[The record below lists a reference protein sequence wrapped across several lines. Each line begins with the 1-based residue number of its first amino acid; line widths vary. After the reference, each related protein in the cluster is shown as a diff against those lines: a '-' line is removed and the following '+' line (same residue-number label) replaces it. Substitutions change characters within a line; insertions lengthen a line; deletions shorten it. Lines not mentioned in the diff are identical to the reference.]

1 MHTGNRI
8 AMVLGGTG
16 LALATLLVR
25 PAPVSGFTQSG
36 VATFFGDLIPM
47 GHEWITRMAALELLG
62 GDPVIKPDPD
72 DPRKHWTKGLPKDPN
87 ISGARTEVDR
97 IKGDKVQDA
106 RYQSTY
112 EAVFAAIIG
121 ERWVD
126 IGGFNVTK
134 SMFGHKL
141 GAPDCFD
148 DVAQEPAAVQYDHF
162 MRRYDDREGTG
173 GVDSA
178 DRSRQRFI
186 DYFVTAATAPHGVI
200 TVWDGGTY
208 SALVTVD
215 RNYFLFGRAVHLF
228 EDSFSSEHTVRIDSD
243 NYERVRQVKSYLC
256 AAGSEQHSHS
266 QKAVLDYS
274 SGDVVWKVGTRFEP
288 GWKSYKASNMKTVA
302 LVGTDGTIDLWA
314 AFIRTMNKDDKD
326 RADAA
331 RKEAKDLV
339 DHWLGFD
346 KDEMKTW
353 YGDESHRDATYVLGS
368 GQSGKGMSVG
378 QCMVGLGV
386 GTDDQDKYARQIED
400 NRRLC
405 LYNVVPVLGFS
416 DAQDPEL
423 KMPYNWQ
430 WRDPLVWKTPP
441 KDWKLPDVVVPP
453 EVKVKIKSVKTGN
466 YMVASDGVA
475 NNSWIYV
482 KDGDPLKW
490 VVVGDKDNA
499 IFRLDSAPLFLS
511 YRLTTGAVKFYDTA
525 TDAEYK
531 LGKQDGKSTIYN
543 LRYKD
548 YLWLDGKS
556 PYVSGKGDPK
566 KDSAQWKID
575 GLPDPW

>member
-1 MHTGNRI
+1 
-8 AMVLGGTG
+8 
-16 LALATLLVR
+16 
-25 PAPVSGFTQSG
+25 
-36 VATFFGDLIPM
+36 
-47 GHEWITRMAALELLG
+47 
-62 GDPVIKPDPD
+62 
-72 DPRKHWTKGLPKDPN
+72 
-87 ISGARTEVDR
+87 
-97 IKGDKVQDA
+97 
-106 RYQSTY
+106 
-112 EAVFAAIIG
+112 
-121 ERWVD
+121 
-126 IGGFNVTK
+126 
-134 SMFGHKL
+134 
-141 GAPDCFD
+141 
-148 DVAQEPAAVQYDHF
+148 
-162 MRRYDDREGTG
+162 
-173 GVDSA
+173 
-178 DRSRQRFI
+178 
-186 DYFVTAATAPHGVI
+186 
-200 TVWDGGTY
+200 
-208 SALVTVD
+208 
-215 RNYFLFGRAVHLF
+215 
-228 EDSFSSEHTVRIDSD
+228 
-243 NYERVRQVKSYLC
+243 
-256 AAGSEQHSHS
+256 
-266 QKAVLDYS
+266 
-274 SGDVVWKVGTRFEP
+274 VVWKVGTRFEP

-331 RKEAKDLV
+331 RKEAKDLI

-346 KDEMKTW
+346 KDEMKNW

-368 GQSGKGMSVG
+368 GQNGKGMSVG
-378 QCMVGLGV
+378 QCMTGLGV
-386 GTDDQDKYARQIED
+386 GTDDQDRYAKQIED

-405 LYNVVPVLGFS
+405 LYNVVPVPGFS

-441 KDWKLPDVVVPP
+441 KDWRIPDVVVPP

-475 NNSWIYV
+475 NNNWIYV

-575 GLPDPW
+575 GLPDQW